1 MHEEALDAGGEVVD
15 GKADNHKK
23 YTDRAVH
30 KGLMQ
35 PKGTESK
42 QRRERENRVK
52 IAITSQDKE
61 ISSEV
66 DLRFGRAKFL
76 LVVDTETGDFEVH
89 DNELNLNAVQG
100 AGIQTG
106 QNIANL
112 GVEAVITG
120 NVGPN
125 AFRTLNAAGVKIFL
139 AEKQTVQKA
148 IDLFRAGKLKEVN
161 QANVEGHWI

>member
-1 MHEEALDAGGEVVD
+1 M
-15 GKADNHKK
+15 
-23 YTDRAVH
+23 
-30 KGLMQ
+30 
-35 PKGTESK
+35 
-42 QRRERENRVK
+42 K
-52 IAITSQDKE
+52 IAVTSQGKE
-61 ISSEV
+61 LTSEI

-106 QNIANL
+106 QNIADL

-125 AFRTLNAAGVKIFL
+125 AFKTLNAANVKIFL
-139 AEKQTVQKA
+139 ADKQTVADA
-148 IDLFRAGKLKEVN
+148 IDSFKADKLKEVD